1 MFEEDILVLFCFFEA
16 NNPSVTVTLTATAMI
31 LKTSET
37 EFSGAQGLSQ
47 NKENEE
53 TLGLCFCR
61 AVRIFL
67 PGVAIAKCIFPL
79 AESGLVLLQVHHGNH
94 KNIQKPARKLLPLL
108 NLLDI
113 DSGFYLQI
121 SHILSP

>member
-1 MFEEDILVLFCFFEA
+1 MFEEDIVVLFFEA
-16 NNPSVTVTLTATAMI
+16 NNPSVTVTMTATTI
-31 LKTSET
+31 TLKTSAT

-47 NKENEE
+47 NKEKEE

-67 PGVAIAKCIFPL
+67 PGAAAANCIFPP

-94 KNIQKPARKLLPLL
+94 KNIQKPARKLFPLL
-108 NLLDI
+108 NILDT
-113 DSGFYLQI
+113 DSGFYLQMP
-121 SHILSP
+121 HILSP

>member
-1 MFEEDILVLFCFFEA
+1 MFEEDILILFCFFEA
-16 NNPSVTVTLTATAMI
+16 NNPSITVTLTTTAMI

-67 PGVAIAKCIFPL
+67 PGVATAKCIFLL

-113 DSGFYLQI
+113 DSDFYLQI